1 MAKPRLV
8 AAKQRGGTW
17 RNCVGMVET
26 VVVCEGCCG
35 CAPVVAVLLLFVHFA
50 VAAAAAAAAA
60 FSRFASCQAHEQN
73 ERQAAPE
80 ALDIDARAVGA
91 AGASIQVQTW
101 NR

>member
-1 MAKPRLV
+1 
-8 AAKQRGGTW
+8 
-17 RNCVGMVET
+17 MVET
-26 VVVCEGCCG
+26 VVACEGCCG

-50 VAAAAAAAAA
+50 VAAAAAA
-60 FSRFASCQAHEQN
+60 FSRFASCQN

-80 ALDIDARAVGA
+80 ALDMDARVVGA